1 MKYLIEDI
9 KDYWH
14 DFKESKFFIILPI
27 VIFIISILMAVNC
40 YFTYNK
46 RVEAINHAKSEVSK
60 LDKKIEKMNEKIDFE
75 KKNEKT
81 LYSAKDMGDQV
92 SFYQTKLLQI
102 TDPNGFDY
110 KEFLDENDV
119 KKYVKGD
126 SYYKSWFN
134 LDDREASDTDDTM
147 WKFKTTGKYLSDSF
161 NCLWVYENNKEVVA
175 LAKGVYNDKD
185 KSFSDIKIEVLDIG
199 KDKFNKDL
207 NTEINKN
214 LEEIV
219 KKGEKNEK

>member
-1 MKYLIEDI
+1 MRYLIEDI
-9 KDYWH
+9 KDYWR

-27 VIFIISILMAVNC
+27 LIFIISILMIVNC

-46 RVEAINHAKSEVSK
+46 RVQTINYAKSEVSK
-60 LDKKIEKMNEKIDFE
+60 LDKKIENMNEKIEFE

-81 LYSAKDMGDQV
+81 LYSAKDIGDQV
-92 SFYQTKLLQI
+92 SFYQTRLLQI

-110 KEFLDENDV
+110 KEFLDGNDV

-126 SYYKSWFN
+126 SYYKSWLN
-134 LDDREASDTDDTM
+134 LNNSEVSDTETM
-147 WKFKTTGKYLSDSF
+147 WKFKTAGKYLSDSF
-161 NCLWVYENNKEVVA
+161 NCLWVYENNKEIIA
-175 LAKGVYNDKD
+175 LAKGIYHDKD
-185 KSFSDIKIEVLDIG
+185 KSFSDIKIEILDSG

-219 KKGEKNEK
+219 KGGEKDEK

>member
-1 MKYLIEDI
+1 MRYLIEDI
-9 KDYWH
+9 KDYWR

-27 VIFIISILMAVNC
+27 VIFIISILMIVNC
-40 YFTYNK
+40 YLTYNK
-46 RVEAINHAKSEVSK
+46 RVQTINHAKSEVSK
-60 LDKKIEKMNEKIDFE
+60 LDKKIENMNEKIEFE
-75 KKNEKT
+75 KKNEKI
-81 LYSAKDMGDQV
+81 LYSAKDIGDQV

-110 KEFLDENDV
+110 KEFLDENDI

-126 SYYKSWFN
+126 SYYKSWLN
-134 LDDREASDTDDTM
+134 LNNSEISDTETM

-161 NCLWVYENNKEVVA
+161 NCLWVYENNKEIIA
-175 LAKGVYNDKD
+175 LAKGIYNDKD
-185 KSFSDIKIEVLDIG
+185 KSFSDIKIEILDSG

-219 KKGEKNEK
+219 KGGEKDEK